1 MHQNGVHNMGGMEY
15 KRVEKTVLKVFLSMA
30 SFRIRSLRSNT
41 ILTIWPGVGYIFQ
54 MSCFRLVM
62 IFVQTDMN
70 VAHPYSSIVCIV
82 CWFPINSMA
91 SWQTSS
97 QKKKSSPFLQDNEWT
112 KWKLLLM
119 ITSQFRQLIFHFL
132 SEISSVYYFALL
144 FVIKLLWLQLKHCYT
159 YTLCFLDTSY
169 WILYTS
175 TPTYSYPYMFLH

>member
-1 MHQNGVHNMGGMEY
+1 MVSIIWEGWNTNGLRKLCWKYFYQWHHLEY
-15 KRVEKTVLKVFLSMA
+15 DHWDLILSY
-30 SFRIRSLRSNT
+30 SWR
-41 ILTIWPGVGYIFQ
+41 TIWPGVGHIFQ